1 MSQLLDLIKNQV
13 AESISDK
20 LSISDDQKNE
30 VFSGVSSS
38 IFDSIKQTASEE
50 GGLGQLM
57 SLFTGETS
65 ASSSPV
71 SSLAASMFKKNI
83 ASKLGLS
90 DTVTNLVVKFIPTI
104 IEKFTKKANDGDD
117 GIDVGDLLSSLGGGS
132 SLADGLKKAAGGILG
147 GLFK

>member
-20 LSISDDQKNE
+20 LSISDNQKND
-30 VFSGVSSS
+30 VFNGVSSS

-50 GGLGQLM
+50 GGIGQLM
-57 SLFTGETS
+57 SLFTGKTS
-65 ASSSPV
+65 ASASPV
-71 SSLAASMFKKNI
+71 SALAASMFKKNI

-90 DTVTNLVVKFIPTI
+90 DSISDMVVKFIPVI
-104 IEKFTKKANDGDD
+104 IEKFTKKANDDD

-147 GLFK
+147 GLIK

>member
-20 LSISDDQKNE
+20 LSISDNQKND
-30 VFSGVSSS
+30 VFNGVSSS

-50 GGLGQLM
+50 GGIGQLM
-57 SLFTGETS
+57 SLFTGKTS
-65 ASSSPV
+65 ASASPV
-71 SSLAASMFKKNI
+71 SALAASMFKKNI

-90 DTVTNLVVKFIPTI
+90 DTISDMVVKFIPVI
-104 IEKFTKKANDGDD
+104 IEKFTKKANDDD

>member
-20 LSISDDQKNE
+20 LSISDNHKND
-30 VFSGVSSS
+30 VFNGVSSS

-50 GGLGQLM
+50 GGIGQLM
-57 SLFTGETS
+57 SLFTGKTS
-65 ASSSPV
+65 ASASPV
-71 SSLAASMFKKNI
+71 SALAASMFKKNI

-90 DTVTNLVVKFIPTI
+90 DTISDMVVKFIPVI
-104 IEKFTKKANDGDD
+104 IEKFTKKANDDD

>member
-20 LSISDDQKNE
+20 LSISDNQKND
-30 VFSGVSSS
+30 VFNGVSTS

-50 GGLGQLM
+50 GGIGQLM
-57 SLFTGETS
+57 SLFTGKTS
-65 ASSSPV
+65 ASASPV
-71 SSLAASMFKKNI
+71 SALAASMFKKNI

-90 DTVTNLVVKFIPTI
+90 DSISDMVVKFIPVI
-104 IEKFTKKANDGDD
+104 IEKFTKKANDDD

>member
-20 LSISDDQKNE
+20 LSISDNQKND
-30 VFSGVSSS
+30 VFNGVSSS

-50 GGLGQLM
+50 GGIGQLM
-57 SLFTGETS
+57 SLFTGKTS
-65 ASSSPV
+65 ASASPV
-71 SSLAASMFKKNI
+71 SAFAASMFKKNI

-90 DTVTNLVVKFIPTI
+90 DTISDMVVKFIPVI
-104 IEKFTKKANDGDD
+104 IEKFTKKANDDD

>member
-50 GGLGQLM
+50 GGIGQLM
-57 SLFTGETS
+57 SLFTGKTS
-65 ASSSPV
+65 ASASPV
-71 SSLAASMFKKNI
+71 SALAASMFKKNI

-90 DTVTNLVVKFIPTI
+90 DSISDMVVKFIPVI
-104 IEKFTKKANDGDD
+104 IEKFTKKANDDD

>member
-20 LSISDDQKNE
+20 LSISDNQKND
-30 VFSGVSSS
+30 VFNGVSSS

-50 GGLGQLM
+50 GGIGQLM
-57 SLFTGETS
+57 SLFTGKTS
-65 ASSSPV
+65 ASASPV
-71 SSLAASMFKKNI
+71 SALAASMFKKNI

-90 DTVTNLVVKFIPTI
+90 DTISDMVVKFIPVI
-104 IEKFTKKANDGDD
+104 IDKFTKKANDDD

>member
-20 LSISDDQKNE
+20 LSISDNQKND
-30 VFSGVSSS
+30 VFNGVSSS

-50 GGLGQLM
+50 GGIGQLM
-57 SLFTGETS
+57 SLFTGKTS
-65 ASSSPV
+65 ASASPV
-71 SSLAASMFKKNI
+71 SALAASMFKKNI

-90 DTVTNLVVKFIPTI
+90 DTISDMVVKFIPVM
-104 IEKFTKKANDGDD
+104 IEKFTKKANDDD

>member
-20 LSISDDQKNE
+20 LSISDNQKND
-30 VFSGVSSS
+30 VFNGVSSS

-50 GGLGQLM
+50 GGIGQLM
-57 SLFTGETS
+57 SLFTGKTS
-65 ASSSPV
+65 ASASPI
-71 SSLAASMFKKNI
+71 SALAASMFKKNI

-90 DTVTNLVVKFIPTI
+90 DTISDMVVKFIPVI
-104 IEKFTKKANDGDD
+104 IEKFTKKANDDD

>member
-20 LSISDDQKNE
+20 LSISDNQKND
-30 VFSGVSSS
+30 VFNGVSSS

-50 GGLGQLM
+50 GGIGQLM
-57 SLFTGETS
+57 SLFTGKTS
-65 ASSSPV
+65 ASASPV
-71 SSLAASMFKKNI
+71 SALAASMFKKNI

-90 DTVTNLVVKFIPTI
+90 DSISDMVVKFIPVI
-104 IEKFTKKANDGDD
+104 IEKFTKKANDDA
-117 GIDVGDLLSSLGGGS
+117 GIDVGYLLSSLGGGS

>member
-20 LSISDDQKNE
+20 LSISDNQKND
-30 VFSGVSSS
+30 VFNGVSSS
-38 IFDSIKQTASEE
+38 IFDSIKHTASEE
-50 GGLGQLM
+50 GGIGQLM
-57 SLFTGETS
+57 SLFTGKTS
-65 ASSSPV
+65 ASASPV
-71 SSLAASMFKKNI
+71 SALAASMFKKNI

-90 DTVTNLVVKFIPTI
+90 DTISDMVVKFIPVI
-104 IEKFTKKANDGDD
+104 IEKFTKKANDDD

>member
-20 LSISDDQKNE
+20 LSISDNQKNE
-30 VFSGVSSS
+30 VFNGVSSS

-50 GGLGQLM
+50 GGIGQLM
-57 SLFTGETS
+57 SLFTGKTS

-71 SSLAASMFKKNI
+71 SALAASMFKKNI

-90 DTVTNLVVKFIPTI
+90 DSISDMVVKFIPVI
-104 IEKFTKKANDGDD
+104 IEKFTKKANDDD

>member
-20 LSISDDQKNE
+20 LSISDNQKND
-30 VFSGVSSS
+30 VFNGVSSS

-57 SLFTGETS
+57 SLFTGKTS
-65 ASSSPV
+65 ASASPV
-71 SSLAASMFKKNI
+71 SALVASMFKKNI

-90 DTVTNLVVKFIPTI
+90 DTISDMVVKFIPVI
-104 IEKFTKKANDGDD
+104 IEKFTKKANDDD

>member
-20 LSISDDQKNE
+20 LSISDNQKND
-30 VFSGVSSS
+30 VFNGVSSS

-50 GGLGQLM
+50 GGIGQLM
-57 SLFTGETS
+57 SLFTGKTS

-71 SSLAASMFKKNI
+71 SALAASMFKKNI

-90 DTVTNLVVKFIPTI
+90 DSISDMVVKFIPVI
-104 IEKFTKKANDGDD
+104 IEKFTKKANDDD

>member
-20 LSISDDQKNE
+20 LSISDNQKND
-30 VFSGVSSS
+30 VFNGVSSS

-50 GGLGQLM
+50 GGIGQLM
-57 SLFTGETS
+57 SLFTGKTS
-65 ASSSPV
+65 ASASPV

-90 DTVTNLVVKFIPTI
+90 DSISDMVVKFIPVI
-104 IEKFTKKANDGDD
+104 IEKFTKKANDDD

>member
-20 LSISDDQKNE
+20 LSISDNQKND
-30 VFSGVSSS
+30 VFNGVSSS

-50 GGLGQLM
+50 GGMGQLM
-57 SLFTGETS
+57 SLFTGKTS
-65 ASSSPV
+65 ASASPV
-71 SSLAASMFKKNI
+71 SALAASMFKKNI

-90 DTVTNLVVKFIPTI
+90 DSISDMVVKFIPVI
-104 IEKFTKKANDGDD
+104 IEKFTKKANDDD

>member
-20 LSISDDQKNE
+20 LSLSDNQKND
-30 VFSGVSSS
+30 VFNGVSSS

-50 GGLGQLM
+50 GGIGQLM
-57 SLFTGETS
+57 SLFTGKTS
-65 ASSSPV
+65 ASASPV
-71 SSLAASMFKKNI
+71 SALAASMFKKNI

-90 DTVTNLVVKFIPTI
+90 DSISDMVVKFIPVI
-104 IEKFTKKANDGDD
+104 IEKFTKKANDDD

>member
-20 LSISDDQKNE
+20 LSISDNQKND
-30 VFSGVSSS
+30 VFNGVSSS
-38 IFDSIKQTASEE
+38 IFDSIKKTASEE

-57 SLFTGETS
+57 SLFTGKTS
-65 ASSSPV
+65 ASASPV
-71 SSLAASMFKKNI
+71 SALAASMFKKNI

-90 DTVTNLVVKFIPTI
+90 DTISDMVVKFIPVI
-104 IEKFTKKANDGDD
+104 IEKFTKKANDDD

>member
-104 IEKFTKKANDGDD
+104 IEKFTKKANDDD
-117 GIDVGDLLSSLGGGS
+117 GIDVGDLPSSLGGGS

>member
-20 LSISDDQKNE
+20 LSISDNQKND
-30 VFSGVSSS
+30 VFNGVSSS

-50 GGLGQLM
+50 GGIGQLM
-57 SLFTGETS
+57 SLFTGKTS
-65 ASSSPV
+65 ASASPG
-71 SSLAASMFKKNI
+71 SALAASMFKKNI

-90 DTVTNLVVKFIPTI
+90 DSISDMVVKFIPVI
-104 IEKFTKKANDGDD
+104 IEKFTKKANDDD

>member
-20 LSISDDQKNE
+20 LSISDNQKND
-30 VFSGVSSS
+30 VFNGVSSS

-50 GGLGQLM
+50 GGIGQLM
-57 SLFTGETS
+57 SLFTGKTS
-65 ASSSPV
+65 ASTSPV
-71 SSLAASMFKKNI
+71 SALAASMFKKNI

-90 DTVTNLVVKFIPTI
+90 DSISDMVVKFIPVI
-104 IEKFTKKANDGDD
+104 IEKFTKKANDDD

>member
-20 LSISDDQKNE
+20 LSISDNQKND
-30 VFSGVSSS
+30 VFNGVSSS

-50 GGLGQLM
+50 GGIGQLM
-57 SLFTGETS
+57 SLFTGKTS
-65 ASSSPV
+65 ASASPV
-71 SSLAASMFKKNI
+71 SALAASMFKKNI

-90 DTVTNLVVKFIPTI
+90 DTISDMVVKFIPVI
-104 IEKFTKKANDGDD
+104 IEKFAKKANDDD

-132 SLADGLKKAAGGILG
+132 SSADGLKKAAGGILG

>member
-20 LSISDDQKNE
+20 LSISDNQKND
-30 VFSGVSSS
+30 VFNGVSSS

-50 GGLGQLM
+50 GGIGQLM
-57 SLFTGETS
+57 SLFTGKTS
-65 ASSSPV
+65 ASASPV
-71 SSLAASMFKKNI
+71 SALAASMFKKNI

-90 DTVTNLVVKFIPTI
+90 DSISDMVVKFIPVI
-104 IEKFTKKANDGDD
+104 IEKFTKKANDDD

-147 GLFK
+147 GSFK

>member
-20 LSISDDQKNE
+20 LSISDNQKND
-30 VFSGVSSS
+30 VFNGVSSS

-50 GGLGQLM
+50 GGIGQLM
-57 SLFTGETS
+57 SLFTGKTS
-65 ASSSPV
+65 ASASSV
-71 SSLAASMFKKNI
+71 SALAASMFKKNI

-90 DTVTNLVVKFIPTI
+90 DSISDMVVKFIPVI
-104 IEKFTKKANDGDD
+104 IEKFTKKANDDD

>member
-20 LSISDDQKNE
+20 LSISDNQKND
-30 VFSGVSSS
+30 VFNGVSSS

-50 GGLGQLM
+50 GGIGQLM
-57 SLFTGETS
+57 SLFTGKTS
-65 ASSSPV
+65 ASASPV
-71 SSLAASMFKKNI
+71 SALAASMFKKNI

-90 DTVTNLVVKFIPTI
+90 DSISDMVVKFIPVI
-104 IEKFTKKANDGDD
+104 IEKFTKKANDDD
-117 GIDVGDLLSSLGGGS
+117 GIDIGDLLSSLGGGS

>member
-20 LSISDDQKNE
+20 LSISDNQKND
-30 VFSGVSSS
+30 VFNGVSSS

-50 GGLGQLM
+50 GGIGQLM
-57 SLFTGETS
+57 SLFTGKTS
-65 ASSSPV
+65 ASASPV
-71 SSLAASMFKKNI
+71 SALAASMFKKNI

-90 DTVTNLVVKFIPTI
+90 DSISDMVVKFIPVI
-104 IEKFTKKANDGDD
+104 IEKFTKKANDDD

-132 SLADGLKKAAGGILG
+132 SLDDGLKKAGGGILG
-147 GLFK
+147 GLIK

>member
-20 LSISDDQKNE
+20 LSISDNQKND
-30 VFSGVSSS
+30 VFNGVSSS

-50 GGLGQLM
+50 AGIGQLM
-57 SLFTGETS
+57 SLFTGKTS
-65 ASSSPV
+65 ASASPV
-71 SSLAASMFKKNI
+71 SALAASMFKKNI

-90 DTVTNLVVKFIPTI
+90 DSISDMVVKFIPVI
-104 IEKFTKKANDGDD
+104 IEKFTKKANDDD
-117 GIDVGDLLSSLGGGS
+117 GIDVGDLLSSVGGGS

>member
-20 LSISDDQKNE
+20 LSISDNQKND
-30 VFSGVSSS
+30 VFNGVSSS

-50 GGLGQLM
+50 GGIGQLM
-57 SLFTGETS
+57 SLFTGKTS
-65 ASSSPV
+65 ASASPV
-71 SSLAASMFKKNI
+71 SALVASMFKKNI

-90 DTVTNLVVKFIPTI
+90 DTISDMVVKFIPVI
-104 IEKFTKKANDGDD
+104 IEKFTKKANDDD

>member
-20 LSISDDQKNE
+20 LSISDNQKND
-30 VFSGVSSS
+30 VFNGVSSS

-50 GGLGQLM
+50 GGIGQLM
-57 SLFTGETS
+57 SLFTGKTS
-65 ASSSPV
+65 ASASPV
-71 SSLAASMFKKNI
+71 SALAASMFKKNI

-90 DTVTNLVVKFIPTI
+90 DTISDMVVKFIPVI
-104 IEKFTKKANDGDD
+104 IEKFTKKANDDD
-117 GIDVGDLLSSLGGGS
+117 GIDVGDMLSSLGGGS

>member
-20 LSISDDQKNE
+20 LSISDNQKND
-30 VFSGVSSS
+30 VFNGVSSS

-50 GGLGQLM
+50 GGIGQLM
-57 SLFTGETS
+57 SLFTGKTS
-65 ASSSPV
+65 ASASPV
-71 SSLAASMFKKNI
+71 SGLAASMFKKNI

-90 DTVTNLVVKFIPTI
+90 DTISDMVVKFIPVI
-104 IEKFTKKANDGDD
+104 IEKFTKKANDDD

>member
-20 LSISDDQKNE
+20 LSISDNQKND
-30 VFSGVSSS
+30 VFNGVSSS

-50 GGLGQLM
+50 GGIGQLM
-57 SLFTGETS
+57 SLFTGKTS
-65 ASSSPV
+65 ASASPV
-71 SSLAASMFKKNI
+71 SALAASMFKKNI

-90 DTVTNLVVKFIPTI
+90 DTISDMVVKFIPVI
-104 IEKFTKKANDGDD
+104 IEKFTKKANDDD
-117 GIDVGDLLSSLGGGS
+117 GIDIGDLLSSLGGGS

>member
-20 LSISDDQKNE
+20 LSISDNQKND
-30 VFSGVSSS
+30 VFNGVSSS

-50 GGLGQLM
+50 GGIGQLM
-57 SLFTGETS
+57 SLFTGKTS
-65 ASSSPV
+65 ASASPV
-71 SSLAASMFKKNI
+71 SALAASMFKKNI

-90 DTVTNLVVKFIPTI
+90 DTISDMVVKFIPVI
-104 IEKFTKKANDGDD
+104 IEKFTKKANDDD
-117 GIDVGDLLSSLGGGS
+117 GIDVGDLLSSLGAGS

>member
-20 LSISDDQKNE
+20 LSISDNQKND
-30 VFSGVSSS
+30 VFNGVSSS

-50 GGLGQLM
+50 GGIGQLM
-57 SLFTGETS
+57 SLFTGKTS
-65 ASSSPV
+65 ASASPV
-71 SSLAASMFKKNI
+71 SALAASMFKKNI

-90 DTVTNLVVKFIPTI
+90 DTISDMVVKFIPVI
-104 IEKFTKKANDGDD
+104 IEKFTKKANDDD

-147 GLFK
+147 GLFN

>member
-20 LSISDDQKNE
+20 LSISDNQKND
-30 VFSGVSSS
+30 VFNGVSTS

-50 GGLGQLM
+50 GGIGQLM
-57 SLFTGETS
+57 SLFTGKTS
-65 ASSSPV
+65 ASASPV
-71 SSLAASMFKKNI
+71 SALAASMFKKNI

-90 DTVTNLVVKFIPTI
+90 DAISDMVVKFIPVI
-104 IEKFTKKANDGDD
+104 IEKFTKKANDDD

>member
-20 LSISDDQKNE
+20 LSISDNQKND
-30 VFSGVSSS
+30 VFNGVSSS

-50 GGLGQLM
+50 GGIGQLM
-57 SLFTGETS
+57 SLFTGKTS
-65 ASSSPV
+65 ASASPV

-90 DTVTNLVVKFIPTI
+90 DSISDMVVKFIPVI
-104 IEKFTKKANDGDD
+104 IEKFTKKANDDD

-132 SLADGLKKAAGGILG
+132 SLTDGLKKAAGGILG

>member
-90 DTVTNLVVKFIPTI
+90 DTVTNL
-104 IEKFTKKANDGDD
+104 
-117 GIDVGDLLSSLGGGS
+117 
-132 SLADGLKKAAGGILG
+132 
-147 GLFK
+147 

>member
-20 LSISDDQKNE
+20 LSISDNQKND
-30 VFSGVSSS
+30 VFNGVSSS

-57 SLFTGETS
+57 SLFTGKTS
-65 ASSSPV
+65 ASASPV
-71 SSLAASMFKKNI
+71 SALAASMFKKNI

-90 DTVTNLVVKFIPTI
+90 DSISDMVVKFIPVI
-104 IEKFTKKANDGDD
+104 IEKFTKKANDDD

>member
-20 LSISDDQKNE
+20 LSISDNQKND
-30 VFSGVSSS
+30 VFNGVSTS

-50 GGLGQLM
+50 GGIGQLM
-57 SLFTGETS
+57 SLFTGKTS
-65 ASSSPV
+65 ASASPV
-71 SSLAASMFKKNI
+71 SALAASMFKKNI

-90 DTVTNLVVKFIPTI
+90 DSISDMVVKFIPVI
-104 IEKFTKKANDGDD
+104 IEKFTKKANDDD
-117 GIDVGDLLSSLGGGS
+117 GMDVGDLLSSLGGGS